1 MLSTFSATKLAVFLG
16 SILLTFFMVA
26 HFPADAGRTEFDEHT
41 HTSIVYDC
49 DGNKCSQSTIY
60 TTTTVHNSHW
70 NSYHK
75 PPNQSGH
82 THGSSVRNTTVSA
95 SVTHMNTERCDGT
108 SCGSGSGG
116 GGGDG

>member
-75 PPNQSGH
+75 PPYQSGH
-82 THGSSVRNTTVSA
+82 TSHGSSVRNTTVSA
-95 SVTHMNTERCDGT
+95 SVTHMNTKRCDGT

-116 GGGDG
+116 GGDG